1 MVHILSGIVSLMQYQ
16 SLLLNSDADYYRLA
30 QCLCCGKSN
39 PQRHGSYPRQ
49 ADRTNKSSNSLNPV
63 FIQRYY
69 CLSCNKTCSVLPE
82 CIPPRR
88 WYLWDIQQAALFL
101 CLGGKSICATAREL
115 LPSRQTISRWMIRFK
130 EHFLFHKDVLSS
142 HFIQLGRA
150 CTMVDYWQI
159 AFEKITL
166 AQAMRLCHVAGVIIP

>member
-16 SLLLNSDADYYRLA
+16 SLLNSKPGYYRLD

-49 ADRTNKSSNSLNPV
+49 ADRTNKSSDSLNPV
-63 FIQRYY
+63 YIQRYY
-69 CLSCNKTCSVLPE
+69 CLNCNKTCSVLPE

-88 WYLWDIQQAALFL
+88 WYLWDIQQVALFL
-101 CLGGKSICATAREL
+101 CLGGKSICAAAREL

-130 EHFLFHKDVLSS
+130 EHFLLHKDVLSS

-159 AFEKITL
+159 TFETITL
-166 AQAMRLCHVAGVIIP
+166 AQAMRLCHIAGVIIP